1 MNLLIPLLAGKV
13 FINQK
18 KNEQL
23 LINFPVANMI
33 LPGFKFQK

>member
-1 MNLLIPLLAGKV
+1 MNLLIPLLAGKA

-23 LINFPVANMI
+23 FNFPVANMI